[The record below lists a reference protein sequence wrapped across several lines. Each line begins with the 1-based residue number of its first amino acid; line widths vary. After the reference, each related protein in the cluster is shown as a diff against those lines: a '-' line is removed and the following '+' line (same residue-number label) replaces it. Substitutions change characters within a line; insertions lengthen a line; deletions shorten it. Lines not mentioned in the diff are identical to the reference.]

1 MYRGDLV
8 VSGDVSLDESIA
20 LFYKMAG
27 VQTLDGSLVVTNTDI
42 SGSELMAAT
51 WAPLASA
58 TFPRTPLWHICPQA
72 ALRPCLDVDLSE
84 PTNSPT
90 FPTLHTLAFLRT
102 ADIILPCAGP
112 TPMLFALRLN

>member
-72 ALRPCLDVDLSE
+72 ALRPCLEVDLSE

-90 FPTLHTLAFLRT
+90 FPLCTRLHSCAQPISSSLARGRPLRC
-102 ADIILPCAGP
+102 LLCG
-112 TPMLFALRLN
+112 